1 MIHKN
6 TRKTLNFIF
15 LTSNEVYFKWEMPLA
30 LEVIKDLRVDDQPEV
45 KLIKHICWNEPE
57 IKAKI

>member
-1 MIHKN
+1 M
-6 TRKTLNFIF
+6 NFIF